1 MRPKFASSV
10 PPRQRQLPSVTKRQA
25 DQAIDAALADYQAA
39 QATLPADA
47 AIHLSIGMAL
57 QAMDKLADAEAAYR
71 HAVRLSPS
79 SLQAWSKLAE
89 LQARSGR
96 HDEAIASYQAALALD
111 ASNVQTLNE
120 RGNALQAA
128 GRLDEA
134 MAAYRQ
140 MQAIAPEHAHAHNN
154 IGSVLQAQGQIEQAV
169 QHYRRALAI
178 DPHFASA
185 HFNLGTVQL
194 LLEKLDDSL
203 IHFSHTIEN
212 DPQFYAAH
220 NNLSATL
227 SKLGRI
233 DEAVAA
239 CRHAIGIN
247 PAWNEMYSNMLFA
260 LTHSAGTDPATLFRE
275 HQGYGEQF
283 ETPLRA
289 LWPRHRNLPDP
300 ERVLRIGIVSA
311 DLNNHA
317 MANFIT
323 PVLENL
329 MHAARLEVVVYCNNK
344 VNDHITAHL
353 RAVVGRWHDVQDL
366 PDDALAQLIGQDGID
381 ILIDLSG
388 HTGYNRLLTFAR
400 KPAPLQATWMGYPMT
415 TGMLAMDY
423 YLTDR
428 HFSPPGLLDEQFTE
442 KLLLLPAC
450 APYVPSP
457 EAPAIS
463 PAPALVN
470 GHVTFGSFNR
480 ANKISRDVVARW
492 SSLLRAVPTARM
504 LVAGMP
510 SEQITAMLRGWF
522 DEEGIAAERLSFHA
536 VTDIQN
542 YLVMHRL
549 VDVCVDTW
557 PYTGGTTTLHA
568 LWMGVPTLT
577 MVGQTLP
584 SRVGAA
590 ILGHLG
596 LDQFIAQ
603 DEADFMQKGVAIA
616 SDIAALGQLR
626 TDMRARLNNSAAGQ
640 PALIAAGLENALRS
654 IWQRWCAGLPTA
666 TFEADPA
673 QSSLARRANSMK
685 ALHSVNVDTALV
697 LAIEHHQASRFVEA
711 ETLYL
716 AIIHRQP
723 DHAIANHNMGLLA
736 AQLGFPDKALPY
748 LRAAML
754 SAPGEVQFILSYAQ
768 GLLQSA
774 QAQAAAEVL
783 ASAIGRGFD
792 TPAMQAALARAQGA
806 PVAQADTVPEASAN
820 HVAELF
826 HAGLYAE
833 MEQAAHALVAQHPAS
848 AFGWS
853 VLGTALQLQGKDAL
867 AALGKVVQLAP
878 ADAQAHANLGNA
890 WQGAGQHAAAIPC
903 YLRALELEPGFAEAH
918 GNLGSARHATGD
930 MAGAA
935 ASLRE
940 AVLIDPGYALA
951 HANLATVLLAMGD
964 LQGATAHYRLALAL
978 VPGDAQLQREL
989 GAALQLQGLEEEAS
1003 ACFLA
1008 ADQLARTGGFSAT

>member
-10 PPRQRQLPSVTKRQA
+10 PPRQRHLPSVSKRQA
-25 DQAIDAALADYQAA
+25 DLAIDAALADYLAV

-47 AIHLSIGMAL
+47 AIHLTIGHAL
-57 QAMDKLADAEAAYR
+57 QAMDKLTDAEAAYR
-71 HAVRLSPS
+71 HTVKLLPS
-79 SLQAWSKLAE
+79 SLQAWCKLAE
-89 LQARSGR
+89 VLAKSGR
-96 HDEAIASYQAALALD
+96 HDEAIASYQAALLLD
-111 ASNVQTLNE
+111 ANNVLTLNE
-120 RGNALQAA
+120 LGIALQAV

-140 MQAIAPEHAHAHNN
+140 MLSLEPDHAHAHNN

-169 QHYRRALAI
+169 QQYQRALEI
-178 DPHFASA
+178 NPHFASA

-194 LLEKLDDSL
+194 LLERLDDSL
-203 IHFSHTIEN
+203 IHFSNTIQY
-212 DPQFYAAH
+212 DPYFYAAH

-260 LTHSAGTDPATLFRE
+260 LTHSASTNPDTLFKE
-275 HQGYGEQF
+275 HQRFGEQF
-283 ETPLRA
+283 EAPLRA
-289 LWPRHRNLPDP
+289 LWPRHQNQPDP
-300 ERVLRIGIVSA
+300 ERVLRIGLVSA

-317 MANFIT
+317 MANFIM

-329 MHAARLEVVVYCNNK
+329 MHATRLKIFIYCNNK

-353 RAVVGRWHDVQDL
+353 RAVVGRWHDVQAFS
-366 PDDALAQLIGQDGID
+366 DDELVQQISTDGID

-388 HTGYNRLLTFAR
+388 HTGYNRLLAFAR

-415 TGMLAMDY
+415 TGMQSMDY

-428 HFSPPGLLDEQFTE
+428 HFSPPGLLDHQFAE
-442 KLLLLPAC
+442 KLLMLPAC

-463 PAPALVN
+463 PAPALS
-470 GHVTFGSFNR
+470 GGQITFGSFNR
-480 ANKISRDVVARW
+480 ANKISRDVIARW
-492 SSLLRAVPTARM
+492 ARLLRAVPTANM

-510 SEQITAMLRGWF
+510 SEHITDMLRDWF
-522 DEEGIAAERLSFHA
+522 AQEGIASERLSFHA

-542 YLVMHRL
+542 YLAMHRL

-590 ILGHLG
+590 ILGHLE
-596 LDQFIAQ
+596 LEQFIAQ
-603 DEADFMQKGVAIA
+603 DEADFLRKGVAIA
-616 SDIAALGQLR
+616 SDLAGLAQLR
-626 TDMRARLNNSAAGQ
+626 ASMRARLNNSAAGQ
-640 PALIAAGLENALRS
+640 PALIAAGLENALRTM
-654 IWQRWCAGLPTA
+654 WQRWCAGLPA
-666 TFEADPA
+666 AAFEADPA
-673 QSSLARRANSMK
+673 QSSLAQRASSMK

-697 LAIEHHQASRFVEA
+697 LAIEHHQAGRLIEA

-723 DHAIANHNMGLLA
+723 QHAIANHNMGLLA
-736 AQLGFPDKALPY
+736 GQLGFPEKALPY

-754 SAPGEVQFILSYAQ
+754 NTPGEAQFILSYAE

-774 QAQAAAEVL
+774 QTEAAAEVL
-783 ASAIGRGFD
+783 SSAIERGID
-792 TPAMQAALARAQGA
+792 TPHLRAAMRRAQAAPKRVDDCLF
-806 PVAQADTVPEASAN
+806 EASAN
-820 HVAELF
+820 QIAELY
-826 HAGLYAE
+826 HAGSYAE
-833 MEQAAHALVAQHPAS
+833 MEQAARTLVTQYPAS
-848 AFGWS
+848 AFAWS
-853 VLGTALQLQGKDAL
+853 TLGTALQLQGKDAVAVL
-867 AALGKVVQLAP
+867 EQVVQLAP
-878 ADAQAHANLGNA
+878 EDAQAHGNLGNA
-890 WQGAGQHAAAIPC
+890 WQGAGNHAAAIGC
-903 YLRALELEPGFAEAH
+903 YLRALEIDPCFAEAL
-918 GNLGSARHATGD
+918 GNLGSARHAIGD
-930 MAGAA
+930 MSGAVT
-935 ASLRE
+935 SLRE
-940 AVLIDPGYALA
+940 AVRIAPSHALA
-951 HANLATVLLAMGD
+951 HANLATILAEMGD
-964 LQGATAHYRLALAL
+964 LQNATAHYRLALAL
-978 VPGDAQLQREL
+978 VPDDAQLHREL
-989 GAALQLQGLEEEAS
+989 GAALQRQGLEAEAGDS
-1003 ACFLA
+1003 FVA
-1008 ADQLARTGGFSAT
+1008 ADQLARSEGFSTN

>member
-10 PPRQRQLPSVTKRQA
+10 PRRQQHLTSATKRQA
-25 DQAIDAALADYQAA
+25 DQAIDAALADYQAV

-47 AIHLSIGMAL
+47 AIHLSIGTAL
-57 QAMDKLADAEAAYR
+57 LAMEKLTDAEAAYR
-71 HAVRLSPS
+71 RAIMLAPASPA
-79 SLQAWSKLAE
+79 AWKKLAE
-89 LQARSGR
+89 LQTKSGR
-96 HDEAIASYQAALALD
+96 HDEAIDSYQAALLLD
-111 ASNVQTLNE
+111 ACDVQTLNE
-120 RGNALQAA
+120 LGNALQAV
-128 GRLDEA
+128 GQLDEA

-140 MQAIAPEHAHAHNN
+140 MQAIEPDHAHAHNN
-154 IGSVLQAQGQIEQAV
+154 IGSVLQARGQIDLATQEYQ
-169 QHYRRALAI
+169 RALAI
-178 DPHFASA
+178 NPHFASA

-203 IHFSHTIEN
+203 IHFSNTIQY
-212 DPQFYAAH
+212 DPHFYAAH

-247 PAWNEMYSNMLFA
+247 PAWNEMHSNMLFA
-260 LTHSAGTDPATLFRE
+260 LTHSASTHPDTLFKE
-275 HQGYGEQF
+275 HQRFGQQF

-289 LWPRHRNLPDP
+289 LWPRHQNQPDP
-300 ERVLRIGIVSA
+300 ERTLRIGIVSA

-329 MHAARLEVVVYCNNK
+329 MHATRLEVFIYCNNK
-344 VNDHITAHL
+344 VDDHITAHL
-353 RAVVGRWHDVQDL
+353 RAVVGRWHNVQ
-366 PDDALAQLIGQDGID
+366 ALSDEQLARQIGQDGID

-557 PYTGGTTTLHA
+557 PYTGGTTTLNA

-654 IWQRWCAGLPTA
+654 MWQRWCAGLPTA

-723 DHAIANHNMGLLA
+723 HHAIANHNMGLLA

-918 GNLGSARHATGD
+918 GNLGSARHATDD

>member
-1 MRPKFASSV
+1 MRPKFASSL
-10 PPRQRQLPSVTKRQA
+10 PPRQRYLPSVTKRQA
-25 DQAIDAALADYQAA
+25 DQAIDAALADYQAV

-47 AIHLSIGMAL
+47 AIHLSIGTAL
-57 QAMDKLADAEAAYR
+57 QAMGKLTDAEAAYR
-71 HAVRLSPS
+71 HTAKLAPS
-79 SLQAWSKLAE
+79 WPEAWNKLAE
-89 LQARSGR
+89 LQAKSGR
-96 HDEAIASYQAALALD
+96 HDEAIDSYQAALLLD
-111 ASNVQTLNE
+111 ARNVQTLNE
-120 RGNALQAA
+120 LGNALQAV

-140 MQAIAPEHAHAHNN
+140 MQAIEPDHAHAHNN
-154 IGSVLQAQGQIEQAV
+154 IGSVLQARGQIDLAKQEYQ
-169 QHYRRALAI
+169 RALTI
-178 DPHFASA
+178 KPHFASA

-203 IHFSHTIEN
+203 IHFSNTIQY
-212 DPQFYAAH
+212 DPHFYAAH

-247 PAWNEMYSNMLFA
+247 PAWNEMHSNMLFA
-260 LTHSAGTDPATLFRE
+260 LTHSASTCPDTLFKE
-275 HQGYGEQF
+275 HQRFGQQF
-283 ETPLRA
+283 EAPLRA
-289 LWPRHRNLPDP
+289 LWPRHQNQPDP
-300 ERVLRIGIVSA
+300 DRTLRIGIVSA

-329 MHAARLEVVVYCNNK
+329 MHATRLEVFIYCNNK
-344 VNDHITAHL
+344 VDDHITAHL
-353 RAVVGRWHDVQDL
+353 RAVVGRWHNVQDL
-366 PDDALAQLIGQDGID
+366 SDEQLARQIGQDGID

-415 TGMLAMDY
+415 TGMLSMDY

-428 HFSPPGLLDEQFTE
+428 YFSPPGLLDDQFTE

-480 ANKISRDVVARW
+480 ANKISRDVIARW
-492 SSLLRAVPTARM
+492 SSLLRAVPAARM

-510 SEQITAMLRGWF
+510 SEQITALLRGWF

-596 LDQFIAQ
+596 LDQFIAR
-603 DEADFMQKGVAIA
+603 DEADFMQKGIAIA

-640 PALIAAGLENALRS
+640 PALIAAGLENALRT
-654 IWQRWCAGLPTA
+654 IWQRWCAGLPTVA
-666 TFEADPA
+666 FEADPA
-673 QSSLARRANSMK
+673 QSSLARRAASMK
-685 ALHSVNVDTALV
+685 ALHSVPVDTALV
-697 LAIEHHQASRFVEA
+697 LAIEHHQAGRFVEA

-723 DHAIANHNMGLLA
+723 QHAIANHNMGLLA
-736 AQLGFPDKALPY
+736 GQLGYPDKALPY

-754 SAPGEVQFILSYAQ
+754 SAPDEVQFILSYAQ

-774 QAQAAAEVL
+774 QAEAAAEVL
-783 ASAIGRGFD
+783 ANAIGRGFD
-792 TPAMQAALARAQGA
+792 TPAMRSALARAQAA
-806 PVAQADTVPEASAN
+806 PVVEADTVPEASAN
-820 HVAELF
+820 HVADLF
-826 HAGLYAE
+826 HAGLHAE
-833 MEQAAHALVAQHPAS
+833 MEQAAQTLVAQYPAS
-848 AFGWS
+848 PFAWS

-867 AALGKVVQLAP
+867 PALERVVHLAP
-878 ADAQAHANLGNA
+878 ADAQAHGNLGNA
-890 WQGAGQHAAAIPC
+890 WQSAGDHAAAIAC
-903 YLRALELEPGFAEAH
+903 YLRALELEPGFAEAL

-964 LQGATAHYRLALAL
+964 MQGATAHYRLALAL

-989 GAALQLQGLEEEAS
+989 GAALQQQGLTEEAS

-1008 ADQLARTGGFSAT
+1008 ADQLARAEGIPAI